1 MDGVLMTGTEKKF
14 IPTPLERDDPG
25 RLPGQRLAADPI
37 QASSISLSV
46 ITVGA
51 NGVTLGYTGLNGNHP
66 STYGNAVFVWQN
78 EASIPYGAPPMA
90 TTPLKGASPS
100 GTTSVEFDV
109 KVGRDYVLGYATGGT
124 VESIAAWAYIPPDE
138 HDFQY
143 FSTTT
148 APLPGGVTSD
158 VVVAKYSTPAGNS
171 AAVNKNWA
179 GIWVAS
185 TSSFTTPP
193 KFKADAPDGATGR
206 ISVHGSYTRDT
217 TYTIGYFTG
226 KSLTTLAATCTFST

>member
-1 MDGVLMTGTEKKF
+1 MTRTEKKF
-14 IPTPLERDDPG
+14 IATPLDRDRLG
-25 RLPGQRLAADPI
+25 ELPGERLDADPT
-37 QASSISLSV
+37 QAASISLNV
-46 ITVGA
+46 IAVGA

-78 EASIPYGAPPMA
+78 EAAIPYGAPPLA
-90 TTPLKGASPS
+90 TTPLKGNSPS

-109 KVGRDYVLGYATGGT
+109 KVGLDYVLGYSTGGT
-124 VESIAAWAYIPPDE
+124 VESIASWAYIPPQE
-138 HDFQY
+138 EGFQY

-148 APLPGGVTSD
+148 APVPGGVTSD
-158 VVVAKYSTPAGNS
+158 VVVVKYSTPAGND
-171 AAVNKNWA
+171 AAANKDWA

-185 TSSFTTPP
+185 TGSFTNPP
-193 KFKADAPDGATGR
+193 KFRADAPAGATGR
-206 ISVHGSYTRDT
+206 ISVYGTYTRDT